1 MERAN
6 DLRVLRARE
15 VFKKLLRENSVND
28 CWKLKVLN
36 KDVKS
41 YMAKTVHSEK
51 VVYLTKQLF
60 DYSDELVKDTLI
72 HEVGHILAPGKGHG
86 KEFKAIVD
94 KLGGNSKYYFDLG
107 DVNTDGIYNGVVLF
121 YEPLGNVTVEKVNR
135 VNCKVIVNET
145 GRRYEINKKYLALHS
160 VSVV

>member
-15 VFKKLLRENSVND
+15 VFRKLLRENSVND

-72 HEVGHILAPGKGHG
+72 HEVGHILAPGKGHS

-94 KLGGNSKYYFDLG
+94 KLGGNSKYNFDLG
-107 DVNTDGIYNGVVLF
+107 DVNTDGIYNNAVLN
-121 YEPLGNVTVEKVNR
+121 YEPLGIVTVEKVNP

-145 GRRYEINKKYLALHS
+145 GRRYQINKKYLALHS
-160 VSVV
+160 TSVI